1 MKIIKNVSIA
11 FGALVAL
18 LAVLSGFYG
27 LRMNYELKK
36 MRPDD
41 TKELVE
47 GIYAIKDDTYINMH
61 LIKVTG
67 GYIAIDAAQHEDV
80 VEREMAKFNIDPQMV
95 RAVLLTHSDYD
106 HVGAIKLFE
115 NATVYI
121 SAAEEQ
127 MINGKTAR
135 AAFIHKNKLNSSY
148 TLITDNQVLNVT
160 GLKVQGIL
168 TPGHTPGSMSYLI
181 DDKYLFTGDTLS
193 LKNKK
198 AEISSEFF
206 NMDTTAVKKS
216 IAKLAAIPGIE
227 YIFTAHFGHTDNAP
241 EAFKSWRE
249 NL

>member
-1 MKIIKNVSIA
+1 
-11 FGALVAL
+11 
-18 LAVLSGFYG
+18 
-27 LRMNYELKK
+27 

-61 LIKVTG
+61 LIKATG
-67 GYIAIDAAQHEDV
+67 GYVAIDAAQHEDV
-80 VEREMAKFNIDPQMV
+80 IEREMAKFNIDPQMV
-95 RAVLLTHSDYD
+95 KAVFLTHSDYD
-106 HVGAIKLFE
+106 HVGAIQLFK
-115 NATVYI
+115 NAKVYI

-148 TLITDNQVLNVT
+148 NLIADNQVLNVA

-168 TPGHTPGSMSYLI
+168 TPGHTPGSMSFLI
-181 DDKYLFTGDTLS
+181 DEQYLFTGDTLS

-206 NMDTTAVKKS
+206 NMDTAAVKKS

-227 YIFTAHFGHTDNAP
+227 YIFTAHFGYTDNVS
-241 EAFKSWRE
+241 EAFKSWRK